1 MKTKT
6 FIASLAVAGLLV
18 AQPLAAATRS
28 FESLPAHGVQSAQPA
43 DRVGSIGTEA
53 EALTGSPVLVIV
65 LIAGVL
71 AALLLVAGS
80 SSGSTNGTTNPLS
93 TG

>member
-6 FIASLAVAGLLV
+6 FVASLAVAGLIV

-28 FESLPAHGVQSAQPA
+28 YESLPAHGVQSAQPA

-53 EALTGSPVLVIV
+53 DALTGSPVLVIV

-80 SSGSTNGTTNPLS
+80 GRGSTNGTTTPLS

>member
-6 FIASLAVAGLLV
+6 FVASLAVAGLIV

-28 FESLPAHGVQSAQPA
+28 YESLPAHGVQSAQPA

-53 EALTGSPVLVIV
+53 DALTGSPVLVIV

-80 SSGSTNGTTNPLS
+80 GSGSTNGTTNPLS